1 MADYTLDIA
10 HNPDSPDTAWTV
22 MLLRQEK
29 RYARRVQLGRGQGSS
44 LAVALSAVAHLAKN
58 EERTYP
64 ELARR

>member
-1 MADYTLDIA
+1 VAEYTLDIV
-10 HNPDSPDTAWTV
+10 HDSDSRDTAWTV

-44 LAVALSAVAHLAKN
+44 LAVALSAVAHVAKT

-64 ELARR
+64 ELKR